1 MGPAW
6 PLEQARRG
14 WSRWASARRRLLC
27 RVRGPAG
34 RVAEAG
40 ELCEALRC
48 LIAHVLRAAC
58 SVSPSLPEA
67 GAACL
72 PDSTEFSV
80 QPANLVHLAPHFLP
94 PAPKHVSRP
103 GGSPGPS
110 TPQAS
115 PPGTEVADP
124 TRGRPASHPSRP
136 ASRQPLGPLCSVL
149 RSLGHTRGKSEAQRE
164 SGTSPGHTGRGESER
179 RSLSVPMPRVAHAP
193 SAGLCTLSF
202 PWVPPKLCSLLG
214 YCRQEPFASPKEP
227 SYEASSAP

>member
-1 MGPAW
+1 MACFLTAPLGPCLAAGAGS
-6 PLEQARRG
+6 PGLVPVGICEA
-14 WSRWASARRRLLC
+14 APPVPC
-27 RVRGPAG
+27 PGPAG

-124 TRGRPASHPSRP
+124 TRGRPAS
-136 ASRQPLGPLCSVL
+136 RQPLGPLCSVL
-149 RSLGHTRGKSEAQRE
+149 RSLGQ
-164 SGTSPGHTGRGESER
+164 PPWPP
-179 RSLSVPMPRVAHAP
+179 SLTPCVLRCLVVPCHSCLV
-193 SAGLCTLSF
+193 
-202 PWVPPKLCSLLG
+202 
-214 YCRQEPFASPKEP
+214 
-227 SYEASSAP
+227 